1 MKIDTLTGK
10 FSTLTS
16 VSQPKASRTA
26 DAGSINRTASSNV
39 QLSGQVSDTS
49 ATFNADK
56 VAEIKA
62 AIAEGRFQVNAN
74 AVADGLISTVQDL
87 LRSQSHT
94 A

>member
-1 MKIDTLTGK
+1 MKIDNLTGK

-16 VSQPKASRTA
+16 VSQPKTSKTGEA
-26 DAGSINRTASSNV
+26 DSINKTASSNV

-62 AIAEGRFQVNAN
+62 AIAEGRFEVNAN

-87 LRSQSHT
+87 LRSQSYS

>member
-1 MKIDTLTGK
+1 MKIDNLTGK

-16 VSQPKASRTA
+16 VSQPKTSKTGET
-26 DAGSINRTASSNV
+26 DSINRTASSNV

-49 ATFNADK
+49 ATFNANK

-87 LRSQSHT
+87 LRSHTHT